1 MAIFWRLALCIAPLA
16 VTPVLALLIAEGY
29 LDFGGGEKDLLLLFP
44 WILWSLSYLIFSVI
58 LWIKRKSILI
68 SACYAAVGSMGLMIL
83 LWVGLYVFS
92 VTQLGMK

>member
-1 MAIFWRLALCIAPLA
+1 MAIFWRLTLCIAPLA
-16 VTPVLALLIAEGY
+16 LTPVLALLIAEGY

-68 SACYAAVGSMGLMIL
+68 SACYAAGGSMGLMIL
-83 LWVGLYVFS
+83 LWVGLYVLS